1 MKKFT
6 VLVFLMAF
14 LIGTASCG
22 SRTDSNPSQSIPD
35 LSGQWKQVNSDS
47 QNRYQGAIID
57 GNTIEIYWVVN
68 NGDTYSLYWSGSF
81 VAPTTADE
89 LYSWVSDNNK
99 EKTERAMLAS
109 HDDTKAFSYA
119 NDQISYSSSIM
130 GTTTTV
136 RLERDNWASGLEIED
151 TTKKEA
157 STSQKR
163 DKSGFCIETNQRI
176 TFGGVDF
183 SIPDYYDTVDKKS
196 TEIYKHYYPERSDYN
211 CSLILRVE
219 DTKISQSDFDFGKEN
234 AAKEMIS
241 KYSSGSAIEIKSEPK
256 QIADLSGWSFSFKMG
271 PDTENLT
278 VVNGAFALDPD
289 NQKLLLVVQMYDS
302 TDRSDI
308 DYTGDFD
315 KIIESA
321 ERTFVPRTNDEPLP
335 FEGQEANQEEPS
347 KPESTAEALVD
358 GMRAEF
364 KVAMDSYE
372 AYIDRYCDFMEN
384 YDVSNISMLTEFAK
398 LMGQY
403 ADMTEKFEQWEDSD
417 LNDTELAYYL
427 QVQSNINQKLLAVT
441 P

>member
-22 SRTDSNPSQSIPD
+22 SRADSNPSQSIPD

-119 NDQISYSSSIM
+119 
-130 GTTTTV
+130 
-136 RLERDNWASGLEIED
+136 
-151 TTKKEA
+151 
-157 STSQKR
+157 
-163 DKSGFCIETNQRI
+163 
-176 TFGGVDF
+176 
-183 SIPDYYDTVDKKS
+183 
-196 TEIYKHYYPERSDYN
+196 
-211 CSLILRVE
+211 
-219 DTKISQSDFDFGKEN
+219 
-234 AAKEMIS
+234 
-241 KYSSGSAIEIKSEPK
+241 
-256 QIADLSGWSFSFKMG
+256 
-271 PDTENLT
+271 
-278 VVNGAFALDPD
+278 
-289 NQKLLLVVQMYDS
+289 
-302 TDRSDI
+302 
-308 DYTGDFD
+308 
-315 KIIESA
+315 
-321 ERTFVPRTNDEPLP
+321 
-335 FEGQEANQEEPS
+335 
-347 KPESTAEALVD
+347 
-358 GMRAEF
+358 
-364 KVAMDSYE
+364 MDSYE

-384 YDVSNISMLTEFAK
+384 YDVSNISMLTEYAK